1 MAPVQRPSSAAA
13 VTPSTQPA
21 SSQPTAAL
29 PAILLLDDDPAS
41 RKLLRRLLNR
51 EGYQVHEGS
60 RASAVA
66 DWRGAE
72 MDLAI
77 VNLSLPEEGETAV
90 RELRK
95 THPTLIVL
103 VLSETPEIEERS
115 NQLLILPKPS
125 RAIAV
130 IETVRGLMAP
140 HRQPV

>member
-1 MAPVQRPSSAAA
+1 
-13 VTPSTQPA
+13 
-21 SSQPTAAL
+21 
-29 PAILLLDDDPAS
+29 
-41 RKLLRRLLNR
+41 
-51 EGYQVHEGS
+51 
-60 RASAVA
+60 
-66 DWRGAE
+66 

-90 RELRK
+90 RELRN